1 MASQRR
7 GIRRPATR
15 GIACG
20 PDDCAPRPA
29 TAPADPAAPARVV
42 NLAGGTKWLATLVA
56 RLNSQDLETGASSTR
71 LILRFES
78 LTDPDRQPRIH
89 SVCADSLEEMD
100 DATLR
105 TLVSRPTA
113 KARRACT
120 SSRSCRVRRK
130 RAQTIIR
137 GRNGR

>member
-1 MASQRR
+1 MASHRR
-7 GIRRPATR
+7 GIRRVVNRT
-15 GIACG
+15 IACG

-56 RLNSQDLETGASSTR
+56 RLNSQDLENGASSTR

-89 SVCADSLEEMD
+89 SVNADSLEEMD
-100 DATLR
+100 ESVLR
-105 TLVSRPTA
+105 TLVSRPSA
-113 KARRACT
+113 KARR
-120 SSRSCRVRRK
+120 SMLL
-130 RAQTIIR
+130 R
-137 GRNGR
+137 GRREAESGD

>member
-89 SVCADSLEEMD
+89 SVCADSLEEMPAWESEPVPSTGT
-100 DATLR
+100 DADR
-105 TLVSRPTA
+105 DV
-113 KARRACT
+113 ARVALDAY
-120 SSRSCRVRRK
+120 RR
-130 RAQTIIR
+130 
-137 GRNGR
+137 G